1 MNVNLSNEARELLAE
16 LNKVTDTVKNIADEA
31 RSAAL
36 KSTEISTAT
45 KKSADDALTAQA
57 EMRAQLTALEQH
69 VAAQVPS
76 AQASAQTL
84 GEKFVADSRVVA
96 YLEQS
101 RSGNGEQGKMRATF
115 DGFGLRNAV
124 SGNTDAAGGVLR
136 VPQYL
141 PGILQPGLTSLTI
154 RDLLTWGR
162 TTENSINFK
171 RELAFTNNAST
182 VSELVTKP
190 QSNITFEDATA
201 NVVTIAHWVKESKQI
216 VADVP
221 RLQSYIDTRMMRKLR
236 EKEESQLL
244 KGSGVGNNLNGLYTA
259 ASAYSN
265 PGVTVVSEN
274 RMDRLRLAILQASLS
289 GYAVDG
295 IVLNPV
301 DVACMELTK
310 TASDKNY
317 LARSPFTGKI
327 TAVWGVP
334 LVESTNM
341 TAGTYLV
348 GAFGTAAQGWDRE
361 QMSVQ
366 LGYEGTDF
374 IDNAITVLCE
384 ERLALTIY
392 RADALIKGSFGSVA

>member
-1 MNVNLSNEARELLAE
+1 MTTLSNEAREIVAE
-16 LNKVTDTVKNIADEA
+16 LTKVTDTVKNVAEDAKLAASKSLEL
-31 RSAAL
+31 SAAG
-36 KSTEISTAT
+36 
-45 KKSADDALTAQA
+45 KKAADDALTNQA
-57 EMRAQLTALEQH
+57 ELRAQLTALEQH
-69 VAAQVPS
+69 MAAQLPS
-76 AQASAQTL
+76 AQAAPQTL
-84 GEKFVADSRVVA
+84 GEKFTAQANVVA

-101 RSGNGEQGKMRATF
+101 RSGNGDQGKMRATF
-115 DGFGLRNAV
+115 DGYTLRNTV
-124 SGNTDAAGGVLR
+124 SGATPASGGVLR
-136 VPQYL
+136 VPQYI
-141 PGILQPGLTSLTI
+141 PGINMPGMVNLTV

-162 TTENSINFK
+162 TTANSINFK
-171 RELAFTNNAST
+171 RELAFTNNAAP

-201 NVVTIAHWVKESKQI
+201 NVITIAHWVKESKQI

-221 RLQSYIDTRMMRKLR
+221 QLQSYIDTRMMRKLR
-236 EKEESQLL
+236 EKEEGQLL
-244 KGSGVGNNLNGLYTA
+244 KGSGVGNNLTGLYTA

-265 PGVTVVSEN
+265 PGVTVAAEN
-274 RMDRLRLAILQASLS
+274 RMDRLRLAILQAGLS
-289 GYAVDG
+289 GYVVDG
-295 IVLNPV
+295 IVLHPV
-301 DVACMELTK
+301 DVAYMELTK
-310 TASDKNY
+310 TASDRNY

-366 LGYEGTDF
+366 IGYEGTDF

-392 RADALIKGSFGSVA
+392 RADAMIKGSFGSVA